1 MRKLSGRILLEI
13 HVLVRQSGVPSETLP
28 RRLLS
33 LSSELDLNR
42 LYCIVF
48 LAEIFTS
55 GHLQVADD
63 ASAGVSLCVLTC
75 TGHYYNAN
83 NGMHA
88 SLR

>member
-48 LAEIFTS
+48 LAEIFTF

-63 ASAGVSLCVLTC
+63 ASDGVSLCVLTC

-83 NGMHA
+83 KACTLH
-88 SLR
+88 